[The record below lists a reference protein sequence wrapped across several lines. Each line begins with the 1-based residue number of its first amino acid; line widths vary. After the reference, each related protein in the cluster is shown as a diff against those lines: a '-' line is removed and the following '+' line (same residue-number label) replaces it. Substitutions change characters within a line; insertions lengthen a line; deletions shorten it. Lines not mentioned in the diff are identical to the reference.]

1 MKSYQQHC
9 GLARALDVVGGR
21 WTLLIVRELLLGP
34 RRYSELLEN
43 LHGMT
48 TNLLASRLK
57 AMRDDG
63 LIEKSE
69 QAYRLTDRGRELE
82 AVVLALGAW
91 GQPLLSTRKKGHR
104 RNVDWAMVSL
114 KRRYD
119 RSLNCCVEIRVEN
132 KLYTLNCCP
141 EKLDVTI
148 GRAAAPELLVTLTEE
163 EFFSFFILRNSTSEP
178 TVLGDADLWKKF
190 REAFAV

>member
-104 RNVDWAMVSL
+104 RNVDWAMISL

-190 REAFAV
+190 REAFGV

>member
-104 RNVDWAMVSL
+104 RNVDWAMISL

>member
-141 EKLDVTI
+141 EKLDVKI

>member
-1 MKSYQQHC
+1 M
-9 GLARALDVVGGR
+9 
-21 WTLLIVRELLLGP
+21 LIVRELLLGP

-104 RNVDWAMVSL
+104 RNVDWAMISL